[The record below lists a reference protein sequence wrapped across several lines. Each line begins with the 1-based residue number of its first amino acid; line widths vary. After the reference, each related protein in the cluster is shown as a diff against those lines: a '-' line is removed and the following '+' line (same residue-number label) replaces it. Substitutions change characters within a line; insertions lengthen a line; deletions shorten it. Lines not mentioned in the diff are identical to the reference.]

1 MNAAIIPPRLWLDV
15 YATSHPNNY
24 AALAPHLHPAQWCN
38 VIVASDCADL
48 EHLAIAALVAMECG
62 HGKALRVVSSGGGR
76 LTLAVNHV
84 AEIARVAGFKMRA
97 LRADGGME
105 LVFRADRQA
114 VAA

>member
-1 MNAAIIPPRLWLDV
+1 MIPPRLWLDV
-15 YATSHPNNY
+15 YAQTHPKNY
-24 AALAPHLHPAQWCN
+24 EALAPHLHPAQWCN

-62 HGKALRVVSSGGGR
+62 HGKALRIVSSGADGR
-76 LTLAVNHV
+76 FKLAVDFVGN
-84 AEIARVAGFKMRA
+84 IAKVAGHKMTA

-105 LVFRADRQA
+105 LVFRVDKRA